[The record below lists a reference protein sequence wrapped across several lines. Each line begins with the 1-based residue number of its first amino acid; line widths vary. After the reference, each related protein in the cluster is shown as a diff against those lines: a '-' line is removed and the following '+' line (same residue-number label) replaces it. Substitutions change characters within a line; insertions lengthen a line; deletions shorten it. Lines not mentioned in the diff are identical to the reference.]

1 MNTKRK
7 RIKLSDGSSWP
18 RPTLERDDEVSLEWK
33 LRHQP
38 QWPLN
43 PNERMEAAGIIAAYN
58 YLMAEADSSK
68 VELVIQEVRQAL
80 REECA

>member
-1 MNTKRK
+1 MNIKRK

-18 RPTLERDDEVSLEWK
+18 RPTLDRDYEVSLEWK

-38 QWPLN
+38 QFPLN

-58 YLMAEADSSK
+58 YLVAEADHSK

-80 REECA
+80 RGECA